1 MFGRKATKLITVL
14 INVLRRYKATSLS
27 TDALCLA
34 IFYSRATHLCNV
46 NHFANFHDNAR
57 FVFVLFRNTRAYN
70 LLSVSTQ
77 KFVIFEYRRS
87 SKKIIRYSRYVII
100 YIWYF
105 HFFHYDS
112 AVRQGKRKI
121 RIFFSLQ
128 HAILVGGGRKQT
140 RNLSGNRERTDLGNS
155 GHGETND
162 AKKGRTNKV
171 GTRMTLQA

>member
-1 MFGRKATKLITVL
+1 M
-14 INVLRRYKATSLS
+14 
-27 TDALCLA
+27 
-34 IFYSRATHLCNV
+34 H
-46 NHFANFHDNAR
+46 
-57 FVFVLFRNTRAYN
+57 VLFLYFFEIQERN

-87 SKKIIRYSRYVII
+87 SKKIIRYSRYVIT

-128 HAILVGGGRKQT
+128 HTILVGGGRKQT

-171 GTRMTLQA
+171 GTRMTLQAWGIYFGGGIPMDQFHRKNPFVSRRPNPLISYEFLIANH